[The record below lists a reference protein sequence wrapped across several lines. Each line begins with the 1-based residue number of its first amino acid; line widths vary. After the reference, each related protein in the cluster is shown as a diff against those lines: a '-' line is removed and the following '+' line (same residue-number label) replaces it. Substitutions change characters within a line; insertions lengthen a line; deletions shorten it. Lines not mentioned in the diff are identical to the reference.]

1 MALAKKME
9 DADGAPPPP
18 TGTDASVSSVTG
30 DEFADAAGMVEQ
42 LQDPLAA
49 HMSALR
55 RQLGGSFRD
64 LTTPG
69 EDPSLDAYV
78 EGGEGG
84 EGGGAAAG
92 EAGDPR
98 EFYERVQEHQRMLDG
113 GEEGAGSSAQETLL
127 ASVPPVTAEGAA
139 TLAAMYEQQHGAIRS
154 VPAPDDDS
162 FEPAEI
168 QPDKPVWVRVEPERT
183 PVRGENEE
191 DDEDV
196 ALLRQ
201 MAALSVDRSPPGM
214 ASGGALDQ
222 AQRELTDAAE
232 GLQHKNPRKRVSTSD
247 PAAEAAEAVRPE
259 ELLAKLGSAVDQSV
273 AEIASVMLDG
283 AASGS
288 AWEEDEDD
296 DDPVRALLALSKG
309 EGEGL
314 GVGLTVAAAAVAGA
328 EGAAVSLPA
337 VEPLEGSG
345 LPTPTTPTAGT
356 NQKMD
361 VT

>member
-1 MALAKKME
+1 MAARRR
-9 DADGAPPPP
+9 ARRAIR
-18 TGTDASVSSVTG
+18 ASSTNGCRSTSG
-30 DEFADAAGMVEQ
+30 CWTAAQ
-42 LQDPLAA
+42 RTP
-49 HMSALR
+49 
-55 RQLGGSFRD
+55 LGG
-64 LTTPG
+64 
-69 EDPSLDAYV
+69 
-78 EGGEGG
+78 
-84 EGGGAAAG
+84 
-92 EAGDPR
+92 
-98 EFYERVQEHQRMLDG
+98 
-113 GEEGAGSSAQETLL
+113 SAQETLL

-139 TLAAMYEQQHGAIRS
+139 TLAAMYEEQHGAIRS

-168 QPDKPVWVRVEPERT
+168 RPDKPVWVRVEPERT

-247 PAAEAAEAVRPE
+247 PAAEEAEAVRPE

-288 AWEEDEDD
+288 AWDEDEDD

-314 GVGLTVAAAAVAGA
+314 GAGGGGLVAAAAAVADA
-328 EGAAVSLPA
+328 EEVSLPV

-345 LPTPTTPTAGT
+345 LPTPTTPTTTGT
-356 NQKMD
+356 DQNMD